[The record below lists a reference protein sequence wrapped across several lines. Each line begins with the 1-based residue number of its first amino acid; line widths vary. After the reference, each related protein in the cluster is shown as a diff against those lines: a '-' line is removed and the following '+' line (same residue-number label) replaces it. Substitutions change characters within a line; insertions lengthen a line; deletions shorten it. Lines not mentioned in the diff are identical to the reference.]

1 VHAVILYRV
10 SRLTFPGAGALAAQ
24 TDASITLGNHII
36 IIGLVLQI
44 VVLILFFA
52 VAVTFEGRMNTS
64 PTARVF
70 NDKELPWQKHTY
82 NLYSASVVII
92 LRCVFR
98 IAQYARG
105 DDYYW
110 YLVGN
115 EWCAYVFDGLFMLMV
130 MMLFGFVHPS
140 QVNALL
146 RGHGT
151 YVKHFLKFRQIKS
164 QDRMSS
170 FGLPIQLQ
178 QFMVVQGQ
186 IQKAEEQKADESSVT
201 VSPLGIFV

>member
-1 VHAVILYRV
+1 MAFYLV
-10 SRLTFPGAGALAAQ
+10 SKLTSSGAGALAGQ
-24 TDASITLGNHII
+24 TDASITLGDHII

-44 VVLILFFA
+44 VVLILFIA
-52 VAVTFEGRMNTS
+52 VSVTFEGRMNTS

-70 NDKELPWQKHTY
+70 NDKELPWQRHTY
-82 NLYSASVVII
+82 NLYTTSVIII
-92 LRCVFR
+92 LRCAFR

-115 EWCAYVFDGLFMLMV
+115 EWCAFIFDGLFMLMV
-130 MMLFGFVHPS
+130 MMLYGFVHPS
-140 QVNALL
+140 EVNALL
-146 RGHGT
+146 HGHGT
-151 YVKHFLKFRQIKS
+151 YVKHFLKFRQVKS

-170 FGLPIQLQ
+170 FELPIQLQ

-186 IQKAEEQKADESSVT
+186 IQKAAEQKADQTSVR
-201 VSPLGIFV
+201 VSPLGIFVE

>member
-1 VHAVILYRV
+1 
-10 SRLTFPGAGALAAQ
+10 
-24 TDASITLGNHII
+24 
-36 IIGLVLQI
+36 VLQI
-44 VVLILFFA
+44 VVLILFIT
-52 VAVTFEGRMNTS
+52 VSVIFEGRMNTS

-82 NLYSASVVII
+82 NLYTASVIII
-92 LRCVFR
+92 LRCCFR

-115 EWCAYVFDGLFMLMV
+115 EWCAYVFDAVFMLIV
-130 MMLFGFVHPS
+130 LLTFAFVHPS
-140 QVNALL
+140 EVNALI

-151 YVKHFLKFRQIKS
+151 YVKHFTKFRQVKS
-164 QDRMSS
+164 QDRMAS
-170 FGLPIQLQ
+170 FALPIQLQ

-186 IQKAEEQKADESSVT
+186 IQKSDQQKAEESSVE

>member
-1 VHAVILYRV
+1 V
-10 SRLTFPGAGALAAQ
+10 SRLTISGAGALAGQ
-24 TDASITLGNHII
+24 TEGSITLGNHII

-44 VVLILFFA
+44 VVLILFIT
-52 VAVTFEGRMNTS
+52 VSVIFEGRMNTS
-64 PTARVF
+64 PTAKVF

-82 NLYSASVVII
+82 NLYTASVIII
-92 LRCVFR
+92 LRCCFR

-115 EWCAYVFDGLFMLMV
+115 EWCAYVFDAVFMLGV
-130 MMLFGFVHPS
+130 MLTFAFVHPS
-140 QVNALL
+140 EVTALI

-151 YVKHFLKFRQIKS
+151 YVKHFTKIRQVKS
-164 QDRMSS
+164 PERMAS
-170 FGLPIQLQ
+170 FALPIQLQ

-186 IQKAEEQKADESSVT
+186 IQKSDQHKADDTSVE
-201 VSPLGIFV
+201 VSPLGIYVQA